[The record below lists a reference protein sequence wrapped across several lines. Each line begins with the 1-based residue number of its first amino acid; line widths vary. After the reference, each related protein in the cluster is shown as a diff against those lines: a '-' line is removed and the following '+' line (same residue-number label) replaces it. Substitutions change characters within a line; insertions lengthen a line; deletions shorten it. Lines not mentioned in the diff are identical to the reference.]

1 MIEVVKFQTP
11 NCRPCREVQFILD
24 RLAERLI
31 DKEVTFSVVNAVDE
45 PDRTKSLG
53 IVSAPTIVIFKDGHE
68 THRFIGTLFKETDYL
83 TAIESLLPTIP

>member
-24 RLAERLI
+24 RLAEQLA
-31 DKEVTFSVVNAVDE
+31 DKEVTFSVVNAVDD
-45 PDRTKSLG
+45 PDRTRSLG
-53 IVSAPTIVIFKDGHE
+53 IVSAPTVVVFKDGYE

-83 TAIESLLPTIP
+83 AAIESLLPTSP